1 MLINLKEILTIAD
14 HDNIAIGAFNT
25 PNLECINAVI
35 DAAERLNVPVIISH
49 AELHED
55 VAPLAKIGP
64 VMVQAAK
71 AAKVPVCVH
80 LDHCETLDYM
90 KQALELG
97 FTGVMYDGSTL
108 SYEENL
114 ENTKKAVEIAS
125 KYNCGVEAELGAM
138 AAREG
143 GEAAVSGQTAV
154 GEGVRAVAAAGKAMA
169 GKAMAGEGVRAV
181 AAAGKAMA
189 GKGRPFAPTG
199 PVYTDPD
206 EAVEFCKETKIDAL
220 APSFGTAHGIYK
232 NKPILDF
239 ERVKEISIR
248 TRLPLVMHGGSGVSP
263 EDYRK
268 GIECGLR
275 KINYYSYMAKAGTQA
290 VIDKLQAG
298 NVLFFHDL
306 ALAAQKAME
315 EDVEKAMRVFA
326 GL

>member
-80 LDHCETLDYM
+80 LDHCETLSYM

-143 GEAAVSGQTAV
+143 GEAASGQAAV
-154 GEGVRAVAAAGKAMA
+154 GEGVRAVAAAGQAMA